1 MHKKKITLTNH
12 VDDILLK
19 NIVSTAMDNLF
30 LSTSQSLSK
39 ISQNA
44 TLAQQQ
50 GQVIMQ
56 TTTALGISAI
66 LAANN

>member
-1 MHKKKITLTNH
+1 MHEEKTTLTNH
-12 VDDILLK
+12 VDDILFK
-19 NIVSTAMDNLF
+19 NIVSTAMDNLL
-30 LSTSQSLSK
+30 LSTSQSLSN

-66 LAANN
+66 LATNN